1 MQLRI
6 ASRQATYWLD
16 DNFRECPQC
25 LDLGC
30 QVVVSK
36 VGELSGMTPV
46 CSVAGRYAGSNV
58 LLHTVAGVDTTAS
71 GQEANPHA
79 SVSVKNLESR
89 FMDSKNPAQPSL
101 KQKAMHEVQD
111 FVVISL
117 YLALFFCALAAYT
130 ILLLKDYNTSS
141 SMSYGFAIIN
151 ALVIG
156 KVILMGEMVH
166 FGSELDNRPL
176 YQTALYKAFMFT
188 LLALAFHFVEEFVKR
203 LIHGGGPGGVLR
215 EIRINDLIARS
226 IVVFCTFI
234 PLFAFMDLRRM
245 LGEDEF
251 YGLFFRSRVSDQ
263 DPSAGSLA
271 LRE

>member
-6 ASRQATYWLD
+6 ASREATYWLD
-16 DNFRECPQC
+16 GNFLECPQC
-25 LDLGC
+25 LNLGC
-30 QVVVSK
+30 QCACQRWENVRGDPCMLCRAALWWVRRSPAYRCGS
-36 VGELSGMTPV
+36 VG
-46 CSVAGRYAGSNV
+46 A
-58 LLHTVAGVDTTAS
+58 TAS

-79 SVSVKNLESR
+79 SVSVKNLESP

-101 KQKAMHEVQD
+101 KQKATHELQD

-166 FGSELDNRPL
+166 FGRELDNRPL

-188 LLALAFHFVEEFVKR
+188 LLVLAFHFVEEFVKR
-203 LIHGGGPGGVLR
+203 LIHGGGPGSVLH

-226 IVVFCTFI
+226 LVVFCTFI

-245 LGEDEF
+245 LGEDKF
-251 YGLFFRSRVSDQ
+251 YGLFFRSRITGDQ
-263 DPSAGSLA
+263 DPSA
-271 LRE
+271 RN

>member
-1 MQLRI
+1 
-6 ASRQATYWLD
+6 
-16 DNFRECPQC
+16 
-25 LDLGC
+25 
-30 QVVVSK
+30 
-36 VGELSGMTPV
+36 
-46 CSVAGRYAGSNV
+46 
-58 LLHTVAGVDTTAS
+58 
-71 GQEANPHA
+71 
-79 SVSVKNLESR
+79 
-89 FMDSKNPAQPSL
+89 MDSKNPAQPSL
-101 KQKAMHEVQD
+101 KQKATHELQD

-166 FGSELDNRPL
+166 FGRELDNRPL

-188 LLALAFHFVEEFVKR
+188 LLVLAFHFVEEFVKR
-203 LIHGGGPGGVLR
+203 LIHGGGPGSVLH

-226 IVVFCTFI
+226 LVVFCTFI

-245 LGEDEF
+245 LGEDKF
-251 YGLFFRSRVSDQ
+251 YGLFFRSRTTGDQ
-263 DPSAGSLA
+263 DPSAKN
-271 LRE
+271 